1 LLNVINSHI
10 LSVKP
15 LVGKAMSKTPLKKP
29 EGMAEPGQPGQP
41 RRRPTQQRARE
52 RVERI
57 LAVASRLMA
66 EKGSDA
72 MKMSEIV
79 EGAGVSFGSLYQYFP
94 DKTAIIRVLADRYN
108 DRGRRAVGAQLKT
121 VQTEAD
127 LVPALGRIT
136 LSYYNFLLT
145 EPVVRDIW
153 AATQA
158 DKLLQ
163 QVDAA
168 DVEYLAGMVREVLL
182 RLRPDADPAAL
193 ATLARLVMQLVAAAV
208 RYAISIDRAEGDRV
222 IAMFNRSLPADL
234 FSLIDLSERRG
245 ARALEA

>member
-1 LLNVINSHI
+1 
-10 LSVKP
+10 
-15 LVGKAMSKTPLKKP
+15 MSKTPLGDGKGMPKP
-29 EGMAEPGQPGQP
+29 AVP

-57 LAVASRLMA
+57 LAVASRLIA
-66 EKGSDA
+66 EKGSEA

-79 EGAGVSFGSLYQYFP
+79 EEADVSFGSLYQYFP

-108 DRGRRAVGAQLKT
+108 ERGHECVAAELAKVK
-121 VQTEAD
+121 TEAD
-127 LVPALGRIT
+127 LAPALARIT
-136 LSYYNFLLT
+136 GAYHNFFLT

-163 QVDAA
+163 QIDAA
-168 DVEYLAGMVREVLL
+168 DVEHLAGLLCAVLQ
-182 RLRPDADPAAL
+182 RLRPDEDRGAL
-193 ATLARLVMQLVAAAV
+193 ATLARLAMQLIAAAV

-222 IAMFNRSLPADL
+222 IAMFNRTLPADL
-234 FSLIDLSERRG
+234 FALIERREPPS
-245 ARALEA
+245 R